1 MPNSGYL
8 FSHSSSE
15 TERLLRQAELL
26 RPITHR
32 LLTSAGLGK
41 GMRVLDIG
49 CGPGDVT
56 ILAAELVGPTGRV
69 VGIDS
74 NREIIRTARQ
84 RRSELAFSNVEF
96 IHTDAETFD
105 RYVDFDAV
113 VCRYVLIHQT
123 DPARFLR
130 AMTQLVRPGG
140 VVAVHEMDAS
150 RGLHSNPPIPLL
162 HRMAELAQQAF
173 QQMGTATDA
182 GGRLVQLFC
191 DAGLPVPTLF
201 AETVVESSRDSLI
214 LPWITDTLRQLL
226 PRLVATGRVTKEEA
240 DIDTLTERL
249 HQAAEDMRSQLEL
262 VPQVCGWA
270 RVEKTDSADAE
281 ALD

>member
-8 FSHSSSE
+8 FSHSHSE
-15 TERLLRQAELL
+15 TERLVRQAEFL

-32 LLTSAGLGK
+32 LLTSAGLEK

-56 ILAAELVGPTGRV
+56 ILVAELVGPTGRV

-74 NREIIRTARQ
+74 NKEIIRAARQ
-84 RRSELAFSNVEF
+84 RRSEPGFNNVEF
-96 IHTDAETFD
+96 IHSDAEKFD
-105 RYVDFDAV
+105 RYSDYDAV

-130 AMTQLVRPGG
+130 VMTELVRPGG
-140 VVAVHEMDAS
+140 VIAVHEMDAS
-150 RGLHSNPPIPLL
+150 RGIHSNPPIPLL

-173 QQMGTATDA
+173 AQTGTATDA
-182 GGRLVQLFC
+182 GGRLVQLFWE
-191 DAGLPVPTLF
+191 AGLPAPSLF

-214 LPWITDTLRQLL
+214 LPWVTDTLRQLL
-226 PRLVATGRVTKEEA
+226 PGLIATGRVTKEEA
-240 DIDTLTERL
+240 DIDTLTDRL
-249 HQAAEDMRSQLEL
+249 RHAADAMRSQLEL

-270 RVEKTDSADAE
+270 RVDKSGNADAE
-281 ALD
+281 EPD

>member
-15 TERLLRQAELL
+15 TERLVRQAEFL

-32 LLTSAGLGK
+32 LLTSARLGK

-56 ILAAELVGPTGRV
+56 LLAAELVGPRGRV

-74 NREIIRTARQ
+74 NREIIRIARQ
-84 RRSELAFSNVEF
+84 RRSEHGFSNVEF
-96 IHTDAETFD
+96 IHSDAETFD
-105 RYVDFDAV
+105 RYADFDAA

-123 DPARFLR
+123 DPARLLR
-130 AMTQLVRPGG
+130 AMTQMVRRGG
-140 VVAVHEMDAS
+140 VVAVHEMDVS
-150 RGLHSNPPIPLL
+150 RGLHSNPPVPLL
-162 HRMAELAQQAF
+162 HRMAELTQHTFA
-173 QQMGTATDA
+173 QMGTAIDA
-182 GGRLVQLFC
+182 GSRLVQLFC
-191 DAGLPVPTLF
+191 DAGLPAPNLF
-201 AETVVESSRDSLI
+201 AETVVESSRDSVI
-214 LPWITDTLRQLL
+214 LPWLTELLGQLL
-226 PRLVATGRVTKEEA
+226 PRLVASGLVTKEEA

-249 HQAAEDMRSQLEL
+249 RRAAGDMRSQLEL

-270 RVEKTDSADAE
+270 RVEKSDSADAE